1 MSKSKV
7 EITKIAKADSE
18 FVSYP
23 VDGKYFFKVHYK
35 VIVHGCLSMNEFAYV
50 WAEDELDAY
59 QKIKHELSLE
69 KPNNVRNGVSKCYTK

>member
-23 VDGKYFFKVHYK
+23 VDGKYFFRVYYK

-69 KPNNVRNGVSKCYTK
+69 KPNKAKHEIGRT